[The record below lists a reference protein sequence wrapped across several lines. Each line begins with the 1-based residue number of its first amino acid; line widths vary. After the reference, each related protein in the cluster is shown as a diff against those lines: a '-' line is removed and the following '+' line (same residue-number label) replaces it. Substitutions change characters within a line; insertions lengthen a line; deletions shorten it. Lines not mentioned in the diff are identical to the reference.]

1 MMKKKLILV
10 GLMTLLLVGC
20 ETTTEAKPQGANVF
34 SIVSSESLDGNGYRI
49 VRDNETGV
57 EYIVV
62 TDFHG
67 VGITRREK

>member
-1 MMKKKLILV
+1 MKKKLILV

-20 ETTTEAKPQGANVF
+20 GATTKAKPQKYNTF
-34 SIVSSESLDGNGYRI
+34 SIISSEGLNNNDYRI
-49 VRDNETGV
+49 IKDNETGV

-62 TDFHG
+62 TGHG